1 MEKIKYK
8 EHGTFTFEIGDSLS
22 QKTKEIP
29 AGYGVY
35 RIYANS
41 IDGELLYIGKG
52 GTIHTNGDFD
62 KQQLKERLK
71 KKQEKN
77 IYREDF
83 FIKKMN
89 EDKQLKALYIEWYI
103 IDEKLYLPAY
113 YEAILI
119 QDYYSKHSKLPKWN
133 KEF

>member
-29 AGYGVY
+29 TGYGVY

-62 KQQLKERLK
+62 KQQLKKRIK
-71 KKQEKN
+71 NTQEN
-77 IYREDF
+77 MRREKF
-83 FIKKMN
+83 FINKIN
-89 EDKQLKALYIEWYI
+89 EDEQLKALCIEWFI
-103 IDEKLYLPAY
+103 IDEKRYLPAY
-113 YEAILI
+113 YEAVLI

-133 KEF
+133 KEY

>member
-1 MEKIKYK
+1 MCNLKFIKQGY
-8 EHGTFTFEIGDSLS
+8 FTFKIGDSLS

-29 AGYGVY
+29 KGYGVY
-35 RIYANS
+35 IIYANS
-41 IDGELLYIGKG
+41 NKGELLYIGKG
-52 GTIHTNGDFD
+52 GTVHTNGDFG

-71 KKQEKN
+71 KIQEN

-113 YEAILI
+113 YEAVLI

-133 KEF
+133 KKY

>member
-8 EHGTFTFEIGDSLS
+8 EHGTFTFEIGNSLS

-29 AGYGVY
+29 RGYGVY
-35 RIYANS
+35 IIYANS

-77 IYREDF
+77 IYRED
-83 FIKKMN
+83 
-89 EDKQLKALYIEWYI
+89 
-103 IDEKLYLPAY
+103 EKLKKELSGDV
-113 YEAILI
+113 EKESSIWKVILGI
-119 QDYYSKHSKLPKWN
+119 LAVAGIAVAL
-133 KEF
+133 

>member
-1 MEKIKYK
+1 MEDLKFIKQGY
-8 EHGTFTFEIGDSLS
+8 FTFKIGDSLS

-29 AGYGVY
+29 TGYGVY

-41 IDGELLYIGKG
+41 IKGELLYIGKG
-52 GTIHTNGDFD
+52 GTVKTNGDID
-62 KQQLKERLK
+62 GRPLK
-71 KKQEKN
+71 KRLNNKQENMSRKN
-77 IYREDF
+77 F

-103 IDEKLYLPAY
+103 IDEKLYLPGY
-113 YEAILI
+113 CEAVFI

-133 KEF
+133 KEY

>member
-8 EHGTFTFEIGDSLS
+8 EYGIFTFERGDSLS

-29 AGYGVY
+29 TGYGIY

-52 GTIHTNGDFD
+52 GTVHTNGNFG
-62 KQQLKERLK
+62 KQQLKKRLK
-71 KKQEKN
+71 KEQEKN

-113 YEAILI
+113 YEAVLI
-119 QDYYSKHSKLPKWN
+119 QDYYSEHSKLPKWN
-133 KEF
+133 KKY